1 MRAALKRDIE
11 HVMNRSPRPM
21 ITIQYLPVNQA
32 YAVMWNDQVLAIKNT
47 EYEALEWCKSRGL
60 RPGPFVNLAVRG
72 G

>member
-1 MRAALKRDIE
+1 MRAALREDIL
-11 HVMNRSPRPM
+11 HVMNRREIPM
-21 ITIQYLPVNQA
+21 ITIQYLPVNRA

-47 EYEALEWCKSRGL
+47 KDEAVEWCKSKGL